1 MTELIT
7 ITMIMVGTTLKMARV
22 IPANSNQDDYCGTD
36 NNYDDHDEVYKDQS
50 RAYNIIAVEQQ
61 HWLWGGVWANN
72 GNDKMDN
79 NSNDYHMYLK

>member
-1 MTELIT
+1 MMKFTMTKVEHML
-7 ITMIMVGTTLKMARV
+7 
-22 IPANSNQDDYCGTD
+22 
-36 NNYDDHDEVYKDQS
+36 
-50 RAYNIIAVEQQ
+50 YNIIAVEQQ